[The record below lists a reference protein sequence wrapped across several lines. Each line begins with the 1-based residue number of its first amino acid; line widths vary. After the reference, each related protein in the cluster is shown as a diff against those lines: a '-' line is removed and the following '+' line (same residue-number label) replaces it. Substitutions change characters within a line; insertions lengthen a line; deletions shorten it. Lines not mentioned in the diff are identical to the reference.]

1 MSEAVFETT
10 ERSRVRRQPIRAAYD
25 EASVFA
31 ILDAA
36 VLAHVGYVVGGQPFV
51 IPSAFWRVGRELYWH
66 GAAAAKMLTTLAEGV
81 PASVAVSLL
90 DGFVMAPSGFKHSIN
105 YRSVVAFGR
114 AHLVDAPEA
123 KRAALDAF
131 IERLWPGRAATL
143 RPATDVELAKTSVV
157 AMTIEEASAKAR
169 SEGVMAIG
177 EDIGWPAWA
186 GVLPVEQRIGRPQP
200 DVRMGA
206 VAMGLATPPPY
217 AKGAHLDQ
225 LLSAAMARETEPA

>member
-1 MSEAVFETT
+1 MSEAKFETT
-10 ERSRVRRQPIRAAYD
+10 ERSRVRRQPIRGAYD

-36 VLAHVGYVVGGQPFV
+36 VLAHVGYVIDGQPFV

-66 GAAAAKMLTTLAEGV
+66 GAAAAKMLTTLGEGV

-131 IERLWPGRAATL
+131 IERLWPGRASTL

-157 AMTIEEASAKAR
+157 AMTIEEASAKSR
-169 SEGVMAIG
+169 SEGPMAIG

-186 GVLPVEQRIGRPQP
+186 GVLPVEQRIGHPQP
-200 DVRMGA
+200 EVRIGA
-206 VAMGLATPPPY
+206 VAMGLAAPTPY
-217 AKGAHLDQ
+217 AEGAHLDR
-225 LLSAAMARETEPA
+225 LLYAAMARETEPV